1 MNDLIGGLTME
12 IHFYE
17 SINVVPNNCNVLYDW
32 KSIHDIWQQMHD
44 KPDNFN
50 VPEIHTTQMC
60 MLSNTWI
67 LKGYHMFV
75 HQDNGIVYEITIKSK
90 DNNGNRAVRI
100 AQNVYAMWANN
111 IFRE

>member
-1 MNDLIGGLTME
+1 ME

-90 DNNGNRAVRI
+90 DNNGNRRLSKEF
-100 AQNVYAMWANN
+100 
-111 IFRE
+111 IFFQHKPTNLFQIIQTLF